1 MEDKIVLKKPTENLE
16 ISEDQLTRKKI
27 TKNDELGEV
36 NLDKVN
42 PEKDV
47 ILDDYANINE
57 ADDSINEKNNA
68 TDIVKNNDVLNEKD
82 NSKKLNNDKTK
93 EQNLAFFNI
102 QRPKKDIKKKISK
115 KRNNYVGLL
124 LP

>member
-1 MEDKIVLKKPTENLE
+1 M
-16 ISEDQLTRKKI
+16 
-27 TKNDELGEV
+27 
-36 NLDKVN
+36 N

-68 TDIVKNNDVLNEKD
+68 TDIVKNNDVLNNEKD
-82 NSKKLNNDKTK
+82 NSIELNNDKTK

-102 QRPKKDIKKKISK
+102 QRPKKRYRKKD
-115 KRNNYVGLL
+115 
-124 LP
+124 